1 MAATALHTPP
11 DADAPAASAA
21 GDALRAEVQE
31 VVRGLAKALRTHLLY
46 EGHGPALQQ
55 FLDSLRERMGRLW
68 EQAPSFVVTVDER
81 EIHWEGAPVYHGE
94 ERESLAFLLYRDG
107 VREVTFRRGFEE
119 EELQVLVDLLAQV
132 HRERGEDK
140 DDLLTLLWEHDWLHF
155 HYRYVEALPEG
166 VQLPAESG
174 AAPERLVSSTE
185 QEVRSAPPL
194 QAVVSMEDFREALY
208 FLDDAELRRLQ
219 AELQEEMR
227 RDLWIDVLNA
237 LFDRLQDGTAERQ
250 EQVVGILADLLP
262 TLLGAAKVETAAYV
276 LGELVSIAT
285 SAALPPP
292 VLRALRGLF
301 DQLADP
307 GTVAEL
313 VRTVEEAGDAVR
325 EDALGALLAYFPPE
339 ALAPLLRAGETS
351 ASPRV
356 RRSVLAAA
364 ERLAAAHQEVV
375 GKLASDADPY
385 VAGGAA
391 RLLGRLRVTAA
402 APQVARLLKRPEAAL
417 RLTAVEALQEIRSP
431 GAAGAVEAALED
443 DDRDVRIAAAKAL
456 AELRY
461 APARARLEA
470 ALDSKRLREADLTER
485 IAFYE
490 AYGGLAGPEGVP
502 LLERMLNGKSW
513 IGRRESAEMRACA
526 ALGLGRIRTPASEKA
541 LNAAAADPD
550 PVVRSAVGRAL
561 RGVKS

>member
-1 MAATALHTPP
+1 MADTVVHALP
-11 DADAPAASAA
+11 DAEAPAASAA

-55 FLDSLRERMGRLW
+55 FLDSLRERMRRLW
-68 EQAPSFVVTVDER
+68 ALAPSFVVTVDER
-81 EIHWEGAPVYHGE
+81 EIHWEGAAVHHGE
-94 ERESLAFLLYRDG
+94 ERESLPFLLYRDG

-119 EELQVLVDLLAQV
+119 EELQVLVELLAQAQ
-132 HRERGEDK
+132 RERGEDK
-140 DDLLTLLWEHDWLHF
+140 DDLLTLFWEHDWLHF

-174 AAPERLVSSTE
+174 EAPERLVSSAE
-185 QEVRSAPPL
+185 AEARAAPL
-194 QAVVSMEDFREALY
+194 QSAVSMEDFREALY

-227 RDLWIDVLNA
+227 RDLWTDVLNA
-237 LFDRLQDGTAERQ
+237 LFDRLQDGTAARQ
-250 EQVVGILADLLP
+250 EQVVGILGDLLP

-285 SAALPPP
+285 STPLSPP

-313 VRTVEEAGDAVR
+313 VRTVEEAGDSVR

-339 ALAPLLRAGETS
+339 ALSPLLLAGETS

-364 ERLAAAHQEVV
+364 ERLAASHQEVV
-375 GKLASDADPY
+375 TKLAADADPH

-402 APQVARLLKRPEAAL
+402 ATQVARLLKRPEAARRAKPFPSFS
-417 RLTAVEALQEIRSP
+417 RLTTPTRRRS
-431 GAAGAVEAALED
+431 
-443 DDRDVRIAAAKAL
+443 
-456 AELRY
+456 
-461 APARARLEA
+461 
-470 ALDSKRLREADLTER
+470 S
-485 IAFYE
+485 
-490 AYGGLAGPEGVP
+490 
-502 LLERMLNGKSW
+502 
-513 IGRRESAEMRACA
+513 GR
-526 ALGLGRIRTPASEKA
+526 
-541 LNAAAADPD
+541 
-550 PVVRSAVGRAL
+550 
-561 RGVKS
+561 